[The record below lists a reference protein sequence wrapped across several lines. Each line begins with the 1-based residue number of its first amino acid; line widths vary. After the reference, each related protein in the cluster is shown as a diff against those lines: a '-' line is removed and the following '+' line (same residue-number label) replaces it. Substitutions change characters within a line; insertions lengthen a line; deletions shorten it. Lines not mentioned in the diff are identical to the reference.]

1 MILNKCEDLSAK
13 MICLTSQRW
22 RAPPEKW
29 HLQLTLVER
38 SPSLR
43 IVEERNSSSLI
54 YNFFNSLELLHLF
67 KTSSIIQNFFN
78 WINFYKHFNFF

>member
-1 MILNKCEDLSAK
+1 MILNKCEDLSAI

-54 YNFFNSLELLHLF
+54 YNFFDSLELLHLF
-67 KTSSIIQNFFN
+67 NYLKLLQLDK
-78 WINFYKHFNFF
+78 FYKHFNFF